1 MSDDLDFIAH
11 ISKICLRR
19 TPRGGGGLR
28 WWTGLLLSA
37 GVASASDVDRLKRL
51 SVEELLEVEVTSVSR
66 LPMALA
72 QAPSAL
78 QVITNWDIRRSGA
91 TRLPEA
97 LRLAS
102 NLQVAQKN
110 THDWAVSARGFNS
123 ELGNKLLVMIDG
135 RAVYTP
141 LWSGVRW
148 DVQDYLLEDLER
160 IEVISGPGGSAWGAN
175 AVNGVI
181 NVTTKSAADTQG
193 FYTEWG
199 MGNQLEEHGAIRFG
213 AKVAPEVFFRVYAKH
228 FARDDEV
235 FSNGARAGDG
245 ANVSQGGFRLDA
257 ESTEQVFTLQGDV
270 YEGHEGVVGAGEGKV
285 AGGNLLGRWSRFF
298 ADGSDF
304 QLQFYYDRA
313 FLRLPLEAGPF
324 GAAGKLFDDLETYD
338 LDFQHR
344 LASTGAHTIV
354 WGLGY
359 RLIQDDSQS
368 APALGF
374 DPADARQELVSGFF
388 QDQIELGGGR
398 VLTFG
403 TKVEHA
409 HYTGFEWEPSIRMQQ
424 NIGEHGVVWG
434 AISRAVRTPSRIDRD
449 VRQPSAGPA
458 FVTGSDRFGS
468 ERVIAYEAG
477 LRGQVA
483 QRVVGSV
490 SIFYNEYR
498 DVRSVGT
505 TPVTIMPFVVG
516 NDLEG
521 RSHGLELAFDA
532 DVLPGWRVHGGYTY
546 LQTDL
551 RVRPG
556 GTDINNALSETADP
570 QHQWLV
576 GLSVDLP
583 RDVEADLHFRWVDTV
598 ELNNSGQVATVPSY
612 AELNARVSVP
622 VTDNL
627 ELSIVGRN
635 LLNDHHPEMGV
646 PGPTRVE
653 IRRSVFAKVA
663 WRF

>member
-1 MSDDLDFIAH
+1 MSDDLNLIAH
-11 ISKICLRR
+11 VSQFCLQRA
-19 TPRGGGGLR
+19 PRGSRGLR
-28 WWTGLLLSA
+28 WWLGGLLGVA
-37 GVASASDVDRLKRL
+37 VASASEVERLKRL
-51 SVEELLEVEVTSVSR
+51 SVEELLQVEVTSVSR
-66 LPMALA
+66 LPMSLA

-78 QVITNWDIRRSGA
+78 QVITNWDIRRSAA

-102 NLQVAQKN
+102 NLHVAQKN
-110 THDWAVSARGFNS
+110 THDWAISARGFNT

-160 IEVISGPGGSAWGAN
+160 IEVISGPGGALWGAN

-181 NVTTKSAADTQG
+181 NVTTKSAAETQG
-193 FYTEWG
+193 IYTEWG
-199 MGNQLEEHGAIRFG
+199 MGNQLEEQGAIRFG
-213 AKVAPEVFFRVYAKH
+213 GKVAPEVFFRVYAKH
-228 FARDDEV
+228 FERDDEV

-245 ANVSQGGFRLDA
+245 AEVSQGGFRLDA
-257 ESTEQVFTLQGDV
+257 ESTDQVLTLQGDI
-270 YEGHEGVVGAGEGKV
+270 YQGYEGVVGAGEGKV
-285 AGGNLLGRWSRFF
+285 AGGNLLGRWSRFL

-304 QLQFYYDRA
+304 QLQLYYDRA
-313 FLRLPLEAGPF
+313 FLRLPVAKGPF
-324 GAAGKLFDDLETYD
+324 GPAGKLFDDLETYD

-344 LASTGAHTIV
+344 FASMGSHTIV

-359 RLIQDDSQS
+359 RLIEDESKA
-368 APALGF
+368 APALGL

-398 VLTFG
+398 VLTLG
-403 TKVEHA
+403 AKLEDT

-424 NIGEHGVVWG
+424 SIGGHGLVWG

-458 FVTGSDRFGS
+458 FVEGSDRFGA
-468 ERVIAYEAG
+468 EKVIAYEAG

-490 SIFYNEYR
+490 SIFYNEYS

-505 TPVTIMPFVVG
+505 TPGTIMPFVVG

-532 DVLPGWRVHGGYTY
+532 DVLPGWRVHGGYAY

-570 QHQWLV
+570 QHQWILA
-576 GLSVDLP
+576 SSFDLP
-583 RDVEADLHFRWVDTV
+583 NDMEFDLHFRWVDTV

-612 AELNARVSVP
+612 AELNARVAVP
-622 VTDNL
+622 LSENL
-627 ELSIVGRN
+627 EISVIGRN
-635 LLNDHHPEMGV
+635 LLNDHHPEMGL

-653 IRRSVFAKVA
+653 IRRSLFGKVA